1 VRTESRSEATR
12 QNRRV
17 ELLELT
23 VGAWLEELGK
33 PGPAPAGGAASAV
46 VAATAAA
53 LVAMAAR
60 VSEDWQDA
68 GGILAQAS
76 LLRRRLAQL
85 AQTDSEVYSETL
97 LVLEHREEIPAER
110 RDYELGQALARAAQ
124 TPLAIAETAADVA
137 LLAAETAELADPKLR
152 ADAEVATAL
161 AAAAAQSAAR
171 LVEVNLA
178 ALRDDARVAQARTA
192 AEAAVRAMRR
202 SFPPT

>member
-1 VRTESRSEATR
+1 M
-12 QNRRV
+12 

-23 VGAWLEELGK
+23 VAGWLDELGK
-33 PGPAPAGGAASAV
+33 PGPAPAGGAAAAV
-46 VAATAAA
+46 GAAMAAA

-60 VSEDWQDA
+60 VSDGWPD
-68 GGILAQAS
+68 GGGVVAQAS
-76 LLRRRLAQL
+76 SLRRRLAEL
-85 AQTDSEVYSETL
+85 AQRDAEVYSETL
-97 LVLEHREEIPAER
+97 LVLEHRDEIPPER

-124 TPLAIAETAADVA
+124 APLAIAETAADVA

-161 AAAAAQSAAR
+161 AAASAQSAAR

-178 ALRDDARVAQARTA
+178 AARDDPRVAQARTA